1 MEEVFS
7 IFEKVF
13 SRFEKLTIQI
23 NLIWNLIINKE
34 GKWIKLNFYYE
45 ST

>member
-34 GKWIKLNFYYE
+34 GK
-45 ST
+45 